1 MTYEEYVQAT
11 QGLTADNAPEILQNL
26 LKGVK
31 EDLAER
37 DAYKASIDELNSS
50 IAEKDTK
57 IRDLQDTN
65 IKLFLQ
71 SAAKPSTGSLTEEA
85 ELTGEEYIA
94 KQLRDAGCID

>member
-1 MTYEEYVQAT
+1 MTYDEYVAST

-26 LKGVK
+26 LASVK

-94 KQLRDAGCID
+94 KKLKDVGAI

>member
-1 MTYEEYVQAT
+1 MTYDEYVAST

-26 LKGVK
+26 LASVK

-71 SAAKPSTGSLTEEA
+71 SAAKPSTSNLTEEA
-85 ELTGEEYIA
+85 ELTGEDFITNKLKSVGA
-94 KQLRDAGCID
+94 I